1 MDNVIPDNLKISE
14 DIKIKIIDELIEPYY
29 IEDIDYIIKSKKCWK
44 ISGQIFET
52 TSKVLVAVGS
62 ILSFSTAYFDEPL
75 LSFFAGS
82 ISTLS
87 LAMLQFSSFS
97 YNENKKQ
104 GKELNVLLEKLNLDT
119 VQITRMY
126 EMAPREREQEQQQ
139 DDDAGTLT

>member
-1 MDNVIPDNLKISE
+1 MNNIIPDNLKISD
-14 DIKIKIIDELIEPYY
+14 DIKIKIVDELIEPYY

-52 TSKVLVAVGS
+52 TSKVLVAIGS

-119 VQITRMY
+119 VPITRAY
-126 EMAPREREQEQQQ
+126 NIAPRERDQEERE
-139 DDDAGTLT
+139 DDAGTLN